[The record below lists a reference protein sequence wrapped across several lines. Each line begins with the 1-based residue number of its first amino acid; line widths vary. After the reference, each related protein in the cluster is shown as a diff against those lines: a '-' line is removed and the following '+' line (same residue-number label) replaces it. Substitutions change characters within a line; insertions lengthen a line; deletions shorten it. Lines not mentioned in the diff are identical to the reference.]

1 MACEILYRHKQNGI
15 DAAAICQASFLSG
28 NRSQLVTTLTENI
41 VNKGAYAM
49 TTVQKSEPP
58 TRILLI
64 EDNEANRRLMG
75 DYLSYCG
82 YSVCALSE
90 GTQLASVMEEF
101 QPQIILLDLKLP
113 TIDGY
118 TLLTQIRQRADW
130 QTVPVIVVSA
140 YAFQRDQQRALE
152 LGARRYLVK
161 PIRLSQLTDVIRE
174 ELATDESE

>member
-1 MACEILYRHKQNGI
+1 
-15 DAAAICQASFLSG
+15 
-28 NRSQLVTTLTENI
+28 
-41 VNKGAYAM
+41 M
-49 TTVQKSEPP
+49 TTAHESELNLTP

-82 YSVCALSE
+82 YNVFALAE
-90 GTQLASVMEEF
+90 GTQLSATVEQF
-101 QPQIILLDLKLP
+101 QPHIILLDLKLP
-113 TIDGY
+113 NIDGY
-118 TLLTQIRQRADW
+118 ALLEQIRQRGDW
-130 QTVPVIVVSA
+130 QRIPVVVVSA

-174 ELATDESE
+174 ELADADA

>member
-1 MACEILYRHKQNGI
+1 MKFYTGSSTI
-15 DAAAICQASFLSG
+15 DAAAICQASFPLG
-28 NRSQLVTTLTENI
+28 DRSQLVTTLTENR

-49 TTVQKSEPP
+49 TVQKSEPP
-58 TRILLI
+58 VRILLI
-64 EDNEANRRLMG
+64 EDNEANRRLMS

-82 YSVCALSE
+82 YSVYALSE
-90 GTQLASVMEEF
+90 GTQLDAVMQQF
-101 QPQIILLDLKLP
+101 RPQVILLDLKLP

-118 TLLTQIRQRADW
+118 TLLTQIRQREDW

-161 PIRLSQLTDVIRE
+161 PIRLSQLTDAIRE
-174 ELATDESE
+174 ELEPGKSE

>member
-1 MACEILYRHKQNGI
+1 MTSIQE
-15 DAAAICQASFLSG
+15 SG
-28 NRSQLVTTLTENI
+28 S
-41 VNKGAYAM
+41 
-49 TTVQKSEPP
+49 SSPP
-58 TRILLI
+58 IRILLI

-82 YSVCALSE
+82 YTVFSLAE
-90 GTQLASVMEEF
+90 GTQLASIMEQF

-118 TLLTQIRQRADW
+118 ALLEQIRQREDW
-130 QTVPVIVVSA
+130 RSVPVIVVSA
-140 YAFQRDQQRALE
+140 YAFQRDQQRALK

-174 ELATDESE
+174 ELAPG